1 MRRKSERTA
10 TKKTRSSPEPKE
22 KVEKV
27 KRTRTRRRKQ
37 SSSSESE
44 SAEDPAPKETVV
56 VSQTETNV
64 PPKPAKEDSPEE
76 SQEQVWHVKAT
87 ESSGDVGEIKKLKI
101 CLARPP
107 STPERPDRSPRSR
120 RKHSRATSSSDT
132 QSVEGEDKKKA
143 KHRSKRLTESK
154 DMTDKN
160 QDSQG
165 DEAEVA
171 SQTSLTTEP
180 ESTEVSES
188 TQQNKAVADETPMST
203 TTEEVKDDKVE
214 STESNESKDTD
225 QKAQEE
231 SKDNES
237 KDKPSDA
244 DTTVVSPKSDDD
256 NDKDSNSH
264 KNESPI
270 RKRSLSEE
278 KSEILELHA
287 DESRM
292 ESSEISLNESQGED
306 AKATLDQDKDIS
318 SVVSNE
324 VSINESTTE
333 ISGKRESNDE
343 DVISIN
349 KNDVVESTKIVE
361 TGKAKVVTIET
372 NAEVTTETTE
382 IIHEDQINEK
392 EDNNQSTNDIPM
404 VQTSSEVSN
413 NKTIKDIPE
422 EETTKNE
429 SNDEIIVDVPNC
441 ITTQDDEV
449 PDNKII
455 NEDKN
460 NQTAQ
465 DVPNI
470 ITNQDVINNK
480 ISDVSEDLPETK
492 SQEISRN
499 NSIPNISNDQSIQ
512 EVSNEQT
519 TPLVINRKRRWGSRP
534 SKLSTQKS
542 LTISTD
548 ILKEIIPD
556 VKPAEFDEVIEE
568 KKHKRVEVAAKIERP
583 VLPKII
589 IDNTENVEIHKDHKL
604 EDKDKEN
611 VKAKDSN
618 LASMRKISIVRDSD
632 NFISRPPSPPKHKQS
647 SILYITNLVRPFTLP
662 QLKNLLQRTGKI
674 MENGFW
680 IDRIK
685 SKCFVKY
692 ENEDQAVET
701 RHALHGVT
709 WPVSN
714 PKTLHVDFSTDEDF
728 DKAKANEDTDNAQA
742 STIPGTVEDWL
753 REQDLK
759 REKGE
764 IEKPWEK
771 KASMREWDFGKNEK
785 NKETGRPDKM
795 LRDERPLEK
804 RRHRTPERSPEP
816 ARKFKKKEEE
826 APAKLLDD
834 LFRKTKTTPCIY
846 WLPLSAETIA
856 IKEEQ
861 RRQHMAE
868 HERRLQE
875 LRRTHRRHLH
885 IIFTSLVFDF
895 DKIKLSYNYY
905 FNRLYSREKMQT
917 WLVLVSLVFAVSA
930 ENPFTLE
937 EFVTGQFAQRG
948 FTGTW
953 ISDTEF
959 TYTIAG
965 EPGIYVFDVP
975 TLSRNVLVS
984 GELMSFLN
992 TTRPIL
998 SEDRRYILA
1007 PSEVESVYRYST
1019 TAKFALYEIATGNVK
1034 NIANHQ
1040 RLQLC
1045 IFGGGHSLAY
1055 VLDNNLYYL
1064 PQNSDQPVQI
1074 TNDGI
1079 PGVIYNGHADWVY
1092 EEDVMYTGEATWFS
1106 PDGNY
1111 LAFASYDDTLV
1122 ETYSYYYYVDKS
1134 DPDDL
1139 YPELVHLK
1147 YPKVGR
1153 VNPKVSLRV
1162 VDLRTAATTLSF
1174 INLEAPSAVTNDHIL
1189 GGVTWPSATEIAAH
1203 WLNRRQNYT
1212 VLSICNVVTL
1222 QCEEEHR
1229 SQSNGWVPIAL
1240 PRFSRAGDF
1249 YVSTRWSLEQADG
1262 NIWQHLYV
1270 SIRLNGDIVSSSV
1283 TPGAFTVNN
1292 FVGMDEDNLAYY
1304 YTRTVTGAPW
1314 QSQVHVSGARAG
1326 CLSCELRLPDGGPC
1340 AWATATASRRASYLT
1355 ITCQS
1360 PEEPSATYIIDPLT
1374 RRTLYVW
1381 EDNQIVRDRLVGKS
1395 RPQSIITTVP
1405 LENGYPA
1412 PVRLFLP
1419 PGLNVSD
1426 TTTKYPVVFYVYSGP
1441 NTNTVYD
1448 TFTVGYHSYLTTS
1461 RNTIYMLADRRGAGL
1476 NGQEMLYSLNNAL
1489 GTVEIFDHFVVL
1501 RQVLSRYGFMDPDRV
1516 AIWGHSYGG
1525 YATLL
1530 TLVHDDQKMFQCGVS
1545 TAPVT
1550 SWLYYNTMYTERYMG
1565 VPTADDNLSGYEA
1578 GDVTLLAEKLRG
1590 KKFYVMHGNAD
1601 DNVHYQNAAKLFKIL
1616 AELNIPFDQMSY
1628 PDEAHSLAGVNMH
1641 RYGTMNR
1648 YWEKCIGIP
1657 DEAVAEERSS
1667 NKPR

>member
-10 TKKTRSSPEPKE
+10 SKKTRVSPEPKE
-22 KVEKV
+22 KIEKV
-27 KRTRTRRRKQ
+27 RRTRTRRRKH

-44 SAEDPAPKETVV
+44 SAEDTVPKETVV
-56 VSQTETNV
+56 VSQTETTV

-132 QSVEGEDKKKA
+132 QSVEGEEKKKS
-143 KHRSKRLTESK
+143 KHRSKKSTESK
-154 DMTDKN
+154 DVTDKN

-165 DEAEVA
+165 DDAEVA
-171 SQTSLTTEP
+171 TQAPMTTEP
-180 ESTEVSES
+180 ESTEITES
-188 TQQNKAVADETPMST
+188 TQQSIAVADETPMST
-203 TTEEVKDDKVE
+203 TTEEIKDDKVE
-214 STESNESKDTD
+214 STEPSEGKDSD

-244 DTTVVSPKSDDD
+244 DTTVVSPKSDEDK
-256 NDKDSNSH
+256 DKDSNSH
-264 KNESPI
+264 KNESPT

-287 DESRM
+287 DESRC

-333 ISGKRESNDE
+333 ISGKRESNNE
-343 DVISIN
+343 DIININ
-349 KNDVVESTKIVE
+349 KNDVVESTKSVE
-361 TGKAKVVTIET
+361 TEKAILVPIET
-372 NAEVTTETTE
+372 NDEVTTETTE
-382 IIHEDQINEK
+382 KIHEDQKNEK
-392 EDNNQSTNDIPM
+392 EDTNLSIIDIPK
-404 VQTSSEVSN
+404 VQINPEVSN
-413 NKTIKDIPE
+413 NKPIQDIPE
-422 EETTKNE
+422 EQNINKVT
-429 SNDEIIVDVPNC
+429 NDEIIIDVPNC
-441 ITTQDDEV
+441 KTREEDV

-455 NEDKN
+455 NDAN
-460 NQTAQ
+460 NEKTIE

-470 ITNQDVINNK
+470 KTNQDVTDNK
-480 ISDVSEDLPETK
+480 SSEEVSVDPKSKSPEVV
-492 SQEISRN
+492 SN
-499 NSIPNISNDQSIQ
+499 NSIPNVSNDQSVLEIAT
-512 EVSNEQT
+512 EQT
-519 TPLVINRKRRWGSRP
+519 IPLVINRKRRWGSRP

-542 LTISTD
+542 ITISTD

-583 VLPKII
+583 ILPKIV

-604 EDKDKEN
+604 EDRDKEN

-618 LASMRKISIVRDSD
+618 LASMRKISIVRDND
-632 NFISRPPSPPKHKQS
+632 DFISRPPSPPKHKQS

-674 MENGFW
+674 IENGFW

-692 ENEDQAVET
+692 ETEDQAVET

-714 PKTLHVDFSTDEDF
+714 PKTLHVDFSTEEDF

-764 IEKPWEK
+764 IDKPWEK
-771 KASMREWDFGKNEK
+771 KASMREWDYGKNEK

-875 LRRTHRRHLH
+875 LRRTHRRHYGM
-885 IIFTSLVFDF
+885 IPFAFR
-895 DKIKLSYNYY
+895 
-905 FNRLYSREKMQT
+905 NRVKCATIADSPHTFVKMHM
-917 WLVLVSLVFAVSA
+917 WLALVSLAVAVNA

-937 EFVTGQFAQRG
+937 EFVRGQFSQRG
-948 FTGTW
+948 FNGTW

-975 TLSRNVLVS
+975 TLTSNVLVS

-992 TTRPIL
+992 TSRPIL

-1019 TAKFALYEIATGNVK
+1019 TAKFALYEIATGNVR

-1064 PQNSDQPVQI
+1064 PENTDQPVQI
-1074 TNDGI
+1074 TTDGI

-1092 EEDVMYTGEATWFS
+1092 EEDVMYTGQATWFS
-1106 PDGNY
+1106 PDGIY

-1139 YPELVHLK
+1139 YPELFHLK

-1153 VNPKVSLRV
+1153 VNPTVKLRV
-1162 VDLRTAATTLSF
+1162 VDLRTAATTLSTVT
-1174 INLEAPSAVTNDHIL
+1174 LEAPSVVSSDHIL
-1189 GGVTWPSATEIAAH
+1189 GGVTWTSATEIAVH

-1212 VLSICNVVTL
+1212 VLRICNIVTS

-1229 SQSNGWVPIAL
+1229 AQSNGWVPIAL

-1270 SIRLNGDIVSSSV
+1270 SIRVNGEIVSSSV

-1292 FVGMDEDNLAYY
+1292 FIGMDEDNLAYY
-1304 YTRTVTGAPW
+1304 YTRTVTNAPW

-1340 AWATATASRRASYLT
+1340 AWATATASRHASYLT

-1360 PEEPSATYIIDPLT
+1360 PDEPSATYIVNPLT
-1374 RRTLYVW
+1374 GQTLYVW

-1426 TTTKYPVVFYVYSGP
+1426 TTKKYPVVFYVYSGP

-1461 RNTIYMLADRRGAGL
+1461 RDTIYMLADRRGAGL

-1501 RQVLSRYGFMDPDRV
+1501 RQALSRYEFMDPNRV

-1530 TLVHDDQKMFQCGVS
+1530 TLVHDDQNMFQCGVS

-1565 VPTADDNLSGYEA
+1565 LPTAEDNLSGYEA

-1648 YWEKCIGIP
+1648 YFEKCIGIP
-1657 DEAVAEERSS
+1657 AEA
-1667 NKPR
+1667 